1 MTFLFLITLVAGGI
15 FALIFHRNLLF
26 SNINTLTNKSAKVI
40 TQVVEEDLQPQE
52 ELIQIFK
59 SKKRVQIKGKE
70 FLNFQINLNTSFKVE
85 ENYSKTLDA
94 QLQSLYIISVKLEY
108 LRQVKYITQLEYNS
122 YINIVSNLLK
132 DELTESLDNFKK
144 GYRYQGKRHLLA
156 TQLGIDKLNSFLDEY
171 KIPVKKQEIQVV
183 KDVVIKNEYYS
194 ETITAITEKHSKL
207 NNVISKSLYENAMSL
222 YKSLEAENLSKD
234 TILMIENQIKQIDDF
249 LDNEIK
255 LAVNETELEFV
266 NRLKAN
272 QLYLD
277 SLKINWISE
286 K

>member
-1 MTFLFLITLVAGGI
+1 MNFLFLITLVAGGI
-15 FALIFHRNLLF
+15 LALIFHRNLLF

-40 TQVVEEDLQPQE
+40 TQVVEEDLQSEE

-70 FLNFQINLNTSFKVE
+70 FLNLQIDLNTSFKVE

-122 YINIVSNLLK
+122 YIKIVSELLK
-132 DELTESLDNFKK
+132 DEFAESLDNFKK
-144 GYRYQGKRHLLA
+144 GYPYHGKRHLLA

-171 KIPVKKQEIQVV
+171 KIPVKKQEIKVV
-183 KDVVIKNEYYS
+183 EDAVIKSEYYS

-222 YKSLEAENLSKD
+222 YKSLEAKNLSKD

-255 LAVNETELEFV
+255 LVVNETELEFV

>member
-15 FALIFHRNLLF
+15 LALIFHRNLLF

-40 TQVVEEDLQPQE
+40 TQVVEEDLQSQE

-59 SKKRVQIKGKE
+59 SKKRVQIRGKE
-70 FLNFQINLNTSFKVE
+70 FLNFQIDLNTSFKVE

-108 LRQVKYITQLEYNS
+108 LRQVNYITQLEYNS
-122 YINIVSNLLK
+122 YIKIVSNLLK

-144 GYRYQGKRHLLA
+144 GYPYHGKRHLLA

-183 KDVVIKNEYYS
+183 EDVVIKNEYYS

>member
-1 MTFLFLITLVAGGI
+1 MNFLFLITLVAGGI
-15 FALIFHRNLLF
+15 LALIFHRNLLF

-40 TQVVEEDLQPQE
+40 TQVVEEDLQSEE

-70 FLNFQINLNTSFKVE
+70 FLNLQIDLNTSFKVE

-122 YINIVSNLLK
+122 YIKIVSELLK
-132 DELTESLDNFKK
+132 DEFAESLDNFKK
-144 GYRYQGKRHLLA
+144 GYPYHGKRHLLA

-171 KIPVKKQEIQVV
+171 KIPVKKQEIKVV
-183 KDVVIKNEYYS
+183 EDAVIKSEYYS

-255 LAVNETELEFV
+255 LVVNETELEFV